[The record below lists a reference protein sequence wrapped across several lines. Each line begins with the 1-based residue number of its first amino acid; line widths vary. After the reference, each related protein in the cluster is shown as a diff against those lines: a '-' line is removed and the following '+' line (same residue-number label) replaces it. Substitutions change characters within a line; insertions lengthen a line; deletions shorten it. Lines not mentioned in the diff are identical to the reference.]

1 MSQKLPVNNFE
12 WIEDTS
18 QFNADFIKII
28 MKKVMKD
35 IFSELMFNILDN
47 YMNFIMIYHFYQKE
61 LKFKKNRKL
70 VANFHDK
77 SKYVIQIRN
86 LKETLNPGL
95 VFKKVHRVIKCNRNS
110 WLKSYI
116 DMNIDLRRKAKNDF
130 EKYFFKLMNHAAFG
144 KPWTM

>member
-18 QFNADFIKII
+18 QFNVDFIKII

-47 YMNFIMIYHFYQKE
+47 YMNFIMIYHLYQKE
-61 LKFKKNRKL
+61 LKLKKNRKL

>member
-47 YMNFIMIYHFYQKE
+47 YMNFIMIYHLYQKE
-61 LKFKKNRKL
+61 LKLKKNRKL

>member
-61 LKFKKNRKL
+61 LKLKKNRKL